1 MHPQAPST
9 APRVGMSVVHG
20 ARPITRGAERFD
32 NPKTEGIMSHRIE
45 KDSLGEVP
53 VPSEAYYGAQT
64 QRAVDNFPISGIGF
78 NRGFIYAL
86 GLIKRSA
93 AQANMELGLL
103 DRERGGAVVAAA
115 QEVMDG
121 KLDAHFPID
130 IFQTGS
136 GTSSNMNTNE
146 VISNRGIELLGGTIG
161 SKEPVHPNDHV
172 NMGQSSND
180 VIPTAIHI
188 AGARAI
194 HNELIPALH
203 HLHAALEAKAKAW
216 DHIIKSGRTH
226 LMDATPVRLG
236 QEFGGYA
243 AQIAHGIRRA
253 ELARDALLELALGG
267 TATGTGI
274 NRPVAFP
281 SMAIGHIANEC
292 DLPFV
297 EASNH
302 FEAQGARDGV
312 VEASG
317 QLKTIAASFMKIA
330 NDIRWLGS
338 GPRTGFYEIA
348 LPSIQP
354 GSSIM
359 PGKVNPVMCE
369 MLTMVSAQVMGND
382 VAINIGGQGGNFEL
396 NVYLPMMAHNLLQS
410 VSILANGAQTFTD
423 RCVVGIEANE
433 EICTQSVERN
443 LAICTSLAPAIGYD
457 KAAAISKEAFKT
469 NRTVREVAIEWDVL
483 PSDELNTLLDGRAM
497 TEPS

>member
-1 MHPQAPST
+1 
-9 APRVGMSVVHG
+9 MSQ
-20 ARPITRGAERFD
+20 
-32 NPKTEGIMSHRIE
+32 RIE

-53 VPSEAYYGAQT
+53 VPAHAYYGAQT
-64 QRAVDNFPISGIGF
+64 QRAVDNFPISGIPFG
-78 NRGFIYAL
+78 RGFIYAL

-93 AQANMELGLL
+93 AEANMELNLL
-103 DRERGGAVVAAA
+103 DTKRGDAIVQAAN
-115 QEVMDG
+115 EVMKGRFDE
-121 KLDAHFPID
+121 HFPID

-136 GTSSNMNTNE
+136 GTSTNMNTNE
-146 VISNRGIELLGGTIG
+146 VISNRAIEILDGVLG
-161 SKEPVHPNDHV
+161 SKDPVHPNDHV

-180 VIPTAIHI
+180 VIPTAIHV
-188 AGARAI
+188 AGAIAI
-194 HNELIPALH
+194 HNELIPALQY
-203 HLHAALEAKAKAW
+203 LHDALDEKAKAW

-243 AQIAHGIRRA
+243 AQVAHGIRRA
-253 ELARDALLELALGG
+253 TTARDALLELALGG
-267 TATGTGI
+267 TAVGTGI
-274 NRPVAFP
+274 NRPLSFP
-281 SMAIGHIANEC
+281 ASAIARIASETGV
-292 DLPFV
+292 PFV

-317 QLKTIAASFMKIA
+317 QMKTIAVSFMKIA

-348 LPSIQP
+348 LPSVQP

-359 PGKVNPVMCE
+359 PGKVNPVLCE

-410 VSILANGAQTFTD
+410 VTILANGARAFTD
-423 RCVVGIEANE
+423 KCVVGIEANE

-469 NRTVREVAIEWDVL
+469 NRTVREIAIEWEVL
-483 PSDELNTLLDGRAM
+483 PENELNTLLDGRAM